1 MKTVKKKVA
10 KKVSTPKGAAKKP
23 SSLRVNAGGNTELF
37 TYLENVKQD
46 FLRGYKYPTQL
57 SMKEQIVQGGKEFN
71 KADFSKVPSLT
82 IKEIEQLREE
92 MEKELEEK
100 PITYR
105 HLTQKEWEQILKGY
119 PKADPEF
126 KPFADTEKNAQPF
139 PKTDPVMNTYNPSP
153 GLGLIMPST
162 GTSSIFP
169 NGPMMGAYIRPEP
182 PKEVTIKSLLGELA
196 DRIQNLNAEIYNHKD
211 SIYPIIGD
219 IPFADFEDIK
229 QSPVPTITQLTQIIS
244 EVNAAKERL
253 SQLTVA
259 VQNTLG

>member
-71 KADFSKVPSLT
+71 KPNYPFTDMGSPM
-82 IKEIEQLREE
+82 REF
-92 MEKELEEK
+92 
-100 PITYR
+100 
-105 HLTQKEWEQILKGY
+105 
-119 PKADPEF
+119 PKADPEL
-126 KPFADTEKNAQPF
+126 KAFANIPDTKLTEREYKTIENARMVNKSEPQ
-139 PKTDPVMNTYNPSP
+139 
-153 GLGLIMPST
+153 
-162 GTSSIFP
+162 
-169 NGPMMGAYIRPEP
+169 P

-229 QSPVPTITQLTQIIS
+229 QSPVPAITQLTQIIS

-259 VQNTLG
+259 VQNTVG

>member
-23 SSLRVNAGGNTELF
+23 SSLRVNAGSNTELF

-71 KADFSKVPSLT
+71 KPNYPFTDMGSPM
-82 IKEIEQLREE
+82 REF
-92 MEKELEEK
+92 
-100 PITYR
+100 
-105 HLTQKEWEQILKGY
+105 
-119 PKADPEF
+119 PKADPEL
-126 KPFADTEKNAQPF
+126 KAFAD
-139 PKTDPVMNTYNPSP
+139 NPSFP
-153 GLGLIMPST
+153 FLHG
-162 GTSSIFP
+162 GT
-169 NGPMMGAYIRPEP
+169 NEPMMGTFPKAEP
-182 PKEVTIKSLLGELA
+182 QPLKKVTIKSLLVDLSNEV
-196 DRIQNLNAEIYNHKD
+196 QNLNAEIYNHKD

-229 QSPVPTITQLTQIIS
+229 QSPVPAINQLTQIIS

-253 SQLTVA
+253 FQLTVA
-259 VQNTLG
+259 VQNTIG

>member
-71 KADFSKVPSLT
+71 KSDFSKVPSLI
-82 IKEIEQLREE
+82 IKEIEQLRDE
-92 MEKELEEK
+92 MEKAFKETTSIPDTK
-100 PITYR
+100 
-105 HLTQKEWEQILKGY
+105 LTESEYKAIENAMMDTY
-119 PKADPEF
+119 PK
-126 KPFADTEKNAQPF
+126 
-139 PKTDPVMNTYNPSP
+139 V
-153 GLGLIMPST
+153 
-162 GTSSIFP
+162 
-169 NGPMMGAYIRPEP
+169 EP
-182 PKEVTIKSLLGELA
+182 PKEVTIKSLLSELA

-229 QSPVPTITQLTQIIS
+229 QSHVPTITQLTQIIS

-253 SQLTVA
+253 FQLTVA
-259 VQNTLG
+259 VQNTIG